1 MSKSSPHE
9 QLSQAAKQLLKRIA
23 APLEGER
30 LDAEAN
36 IEELIEL
43 LRWDLVRLEGTLQQA
58 LVVLTEAGKVLVRA

>member
-1 MSKSSPHE
+1 VSKSSPHE